1 MTMYHMNVDFQF
13 HPWRFI
19 IHPPETE
26 EEEEN
31 KDVRQGD
38 RTGNFRNFSLL
49 HCNMFSENLMVPFSL
64 EVSTAD
70 ITLSDIITNMMEE
83 EEDAT
88 KAQAGRDED

>member
-1 MTMYHMNVDFQF
+1 MYHMNVDFQF

-38 RTGNFRNFSLL
+38 QTGNFRNLSF
-49 HCNMFSENLMVPFSL
+49 
-64 EVSTAD
+64 
-70 ITLSDIITNMMEE
+70 TL
-83 EEDAT
+83 
-88 KAQAGRDED
+88 